1 MEVQVNTLTPELFLE
16 LYTSVGWEPPC
27 IAQIQKALENT
38 VATFNFK
45 RRVYKKGRSGCA

>member
-27 IAQIQKALENT
+27 IAQVKKALENT
-38 VATFNFK
+38 IATFTAYDNGIVWK
-45 RRVYKKGRSGCA
+45 DI